1 MPPKP
6 LASLLKCVDGRICAK
21 AGYAT
26 RDLAT
31 SERCRF
37 LCFFGCAGNAVA
49 REAGFA
55 AVLGKLEPLGA
66 SPMNDVL
73 LGWPSAAAAMPYRD
87 LAPEG

>member
-1 MPPKP
+1 M
-6 LASLLKCVDGRICAK
+6 KCVDGRICAK
-21 AGYAT
+21 AKKPVQLVIFFF
-26 RDLAT
+26 LAT
-31 SERCRF
+31 SER

>member
-1 MPPKP
+1 MRRRTDLRK
-6 LASLLKCVDGRICAK
+6 SEEDCATC
-21 AGYAT
+21 A
-26 RDLAT
+26 LAT
-31 SERCRF
+31 SER

-55 AVLGKLEPLGA
+55 AVLSKLEPLGA

>member
-1 MPPKP
+1 MRRRTDLRKSGE
-6 LASLLKCVDGRICAK
+6 ACA
-21 AGYAT
+21 T
-26 RDLAT
+26 CDLAT
-31 SERCRF
+31 PER

-73 LGWPSAAAAMPYRD
+73 LGWPSAGAAMPYQD